1 MRAELTGDPSVV
13 ALAQTFND
21 MLDRF
26 EQERRESAR
35 QALLAPEGERQGIAR
50 ELHDEVGQTLT
61 GVILQVEG
69 LAAQM
74 PDELREQLDALRETV
89 RHGAEEVRTI
99 ARRLRPDALDALGL
113 SSALA
118 ALGAA
123 LERQARV
130 RVERDLAQG
139 WPYRPRR
146 RSSSIASLGRR

>member
-1 MRAELTGDPSVV
+1 MRV
-13 ALAQTFND
+13 
-21 MLDRF
+21 
-26 EQERRESAR
+26 RRCWPQR
-35 QALLAPEGERQGIAR
+35 ERQGIAR